1 MTTATKPLTKKD
13 VKPARRTSDE
23 EKSVIDVNVLL
34 EAETEKSSRLE
45 ALIRARVELAAEEK
59 EIKKR
64 KDAAS
69 KEIKELLESLE
80 ADAIIL
86 DGDGFELQ
94 QGKGAGKWN
103 LDVAAALLTPDVLSK
118 IYTPG
123 SPNVRLMPLRSE
135 KVVDELRASLS

>member
-80 ADAIIL
+80 ADVIIL